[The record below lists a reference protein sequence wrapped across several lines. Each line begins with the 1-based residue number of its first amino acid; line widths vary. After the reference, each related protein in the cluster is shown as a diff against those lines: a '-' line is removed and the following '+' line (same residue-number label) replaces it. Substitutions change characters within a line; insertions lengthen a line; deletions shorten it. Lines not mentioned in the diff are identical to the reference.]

1 MPQDKGKAVESGRI
15 AYDDDVMINQTTT
28 TPQRAA
34 AAILSLALAASVPFQ
49 AATGKINSKLVE
61 HKAFYE
67 MQMGERLQNS
77 HIVNI
82 DGISAFAIERDCTGW
97 RSIEDYMIQFF
108 AESGGSDRVL
118 SHFESWEAD
127 SGDKYSFDIMEESS
141 FEGRKDFGGFVEI
154 SSGEDGNAYFTLE
167 PDMAIKLPSDTVF
180 PMQHVRNILDHA
192 EAGNKIIVATVF
204 TGAEPDSAL
213 MRTSTVVGGWRDE
226 PATGLGELAEAGYWP
241 ITVAYFK
248 PLSTSAEPEYEIQ
261 FSMQA
266 NGLVRDYEINYGDFS
281 IMANLKSVEPVESV
295 ICK

>member
-1 MPQDKGKAVESGRI
+1 M
-15 AYDDDVMINQTTT
+15 
-28 TPQRAA
+28 
-34 AAILSLALAASVPFQ
+34 
-49 AATGKINSKLVE
+49 
-61 HKAFYE
+61 
-67 MQMGERLQNS
+67 
-77 HIVNI
+77 
-82 DGISAFAIERDCTGW
+82 SAFAIERDCTGW
-97 RSIEDYMIQFF
+97 RSIEDYMIQFV

-154 SSGEDGNAYFTLE
+154 ASGEDGNAYFTME
-167 PDMAIKLPSDTVF
+167 PDSAIKLPPGTVF

-192 EAGNKIIVATVF
+192 EAGKKIIGATVF

-226 PATGLGELAEAGYWP
+226 PATGLGELAEEGYWQ
-241 ITVAYFK
+241 INVAYFK
-248 PLSTSAEPEYEIQ
+248 PSSTSAEPEYEIQ

-266 NGLVRDYEINYGDFS
+266 NGLVREYEINYGDFS

-295 ICK
+295 SCS

>member
-1 MPQDKGKAVESGRI
+1 M
-15 AYDDDVMINQTTT
+15 AYDGCVMPKQTKIN
-28 TPQRAA
+28 PYRAVA
-34 AAILSLALAASVPFQ
+34 VIISAALAAGVPFQ
-49 AATGKINSKLVE
+49 AASAKINSKLVE

-82 DGISAFAIERDCTGW
+82 NGMSAFAIERDCTGW
-97 RSIEDYMIQFF
+97 RSIEDYMIQFV

-127 SGDKYSFDIMEESS
+127 SGDKYSFNIMEESS

-154 SSGEDGNAYFTLE
+154 ASGEDGNAYFTME
-167 PDMAIKLPSDTVF
+167 PDSAIKLPPGTVF

-192 EAGNKIIVATVF
+192 EAGKKIIGATVF

-226 PATGLGELAEAGYWP
+226 PATGLGELAEEGYWQ
-241 ITVAYFK
+241 INVAYFK
-248 PLSTSAEPEYEIQ
+248 PSSTSAEPEYEIQ

-266 NGLVRDYEINYGDFS
+266 NGLVREYEINYGDFS

-295 ICK
+295 SCS

>member
-1 MPQDKGKAVESGRI
+1 M
-15 AYDDDVMINQTTT
+15 AYDDYVMPKQTKTN
-28 TPQRAA
+28 PHRAA
-34 AAILSLALAASVPFQ
+34 AVILSVALAAGAPFQ
-49 AATGKINSKLVE
+49 AASAKINSKLVE

-82 DGISAFAIERDCTGW
+82 NGMSAFAIERDCTGW
-97 RSIEDYMIQFF
+97 RSIEDYMIQFV

-154 SSGEDGNAYFTLE
+154 AGGGDGNAYFTME
-167 PDMAIKLPSDTVF
+167 PDSAIKLPSGTVF

-192 EAGNKIIVATVF
+192 EAGKKIIGATVF

-226 PATGLGELAEAGYWP
+226 PATGLGELAEEGYWQ
-241 ITVAYFK
+241 INVAYFK
-248 PLSTSAEPEYEIQ
+248 PSSTSAEPEYEIQ

-266 NGLVRDYEINYGDFS
+266 NGLVREYEINYGDFS

-295 ICK
+295 SCS

>member
-1 MPQDKGKAVESGRI
+1 M
-15 AYDDDVMINQTTT
+15 AYDGCVMSKQTK
-28 TPQRAA
+28 PSPRRAA
-34 AAILSLALAASVPFQ
+34 AVILSVALAAGVPFQ
-49 AATGKINSKLVE
+49 AASAKINSKLVE

-82 DGISAFAIERDCTGW
+82 NGMSAFAIERDCTGW
-97 RSIEDYMIQFF
+97 RSIEDYMIQFV

-154 SSGEDGNAYFTLE
+154 ASGEDGNAYFTME
-167 PDMAIKLPSDTVF
+167 PDSAIKLPPGTVF

-192 EAGNKIIVATVF
+192 EAGKKIIGATVF

-226 PATGLGELAEAGYWP
+226 PATGLGELAEEGYWQ
-241 ITVAYFK
+241 INVAYFK
-248 PLSTSAEPEYEIQ
+248 PSSTSAEPEYEIQ

-266 NGLVRDYEINYGDFS
+266 NGLVREYEINYGDFS
-281 IMANLKSVEPVESV
+281 IMASLKSVEPVES
-295 ICK
+295 ISCS